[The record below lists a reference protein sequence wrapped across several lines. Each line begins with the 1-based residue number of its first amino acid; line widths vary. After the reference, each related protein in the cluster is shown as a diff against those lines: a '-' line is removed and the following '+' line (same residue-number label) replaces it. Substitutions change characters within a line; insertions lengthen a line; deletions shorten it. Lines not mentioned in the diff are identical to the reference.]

1 MESETNSI
9 NRIDAIREEISSLTG
24 SKVFVKANLGRS
36 RIIERTGEL
45 IESHPSLFVVEVEEG
60 RGRKARQS
68 YQYVDVLTNTVE
80 LSNPETGESLLESLR
95 EA

>member
-1 MESETNSI
+1 MYPGSSEVTLV
-9 NRIDAIREEISSLTG
+9 SSPEQLTP
-24 SKVFVKANLGRS
+24 VV
-36 RIIERTGEL
+36 IERTGQL

-80 LSNPETGESLLESLR
+80 LSDPDTGESLLASLK
-95 EA
+95 EG

>member
-1 MESETNSI
+1 MESDTSSI

-24 SKVFVKANLGRS
+24 SKVYVKANLGRS

-45 IESHPSLFVVEVEEG
+45 IESHPALFVVEVEEG
-60 RGRKARQS
+60 RGRRARQS

-80 LSNPETGESLLESLR
+80 LTNPDTGKSLLQSMS
-95 EA
+95 

>member
-1 MESETNSI
+1 MESDTSSV
-9 NRIDAIREEISSLTG
+9 NRIDAIREEIASLTG

-36 RIIERTGEL
+36 RIIERTGQL

-80 LSNPETGESLLESLR
+80 LKDPETGESLLEAMKS
-95 EA
+95 E